1 MTLSESGG
9 LGGSVCMCGRL
20 FKMGTVRGRVWFAS
34 AAANIFQKA
43 LWRWDDHRRSAA
55 VISKIIS
62 KYLCGR
68 Q

>member
-43 LWRWDDHRRSAA
+43 LWRWDGPSPP
-55 VISKIIS
+55 
-62 KYLCGR
+62 LCGCNIEDD